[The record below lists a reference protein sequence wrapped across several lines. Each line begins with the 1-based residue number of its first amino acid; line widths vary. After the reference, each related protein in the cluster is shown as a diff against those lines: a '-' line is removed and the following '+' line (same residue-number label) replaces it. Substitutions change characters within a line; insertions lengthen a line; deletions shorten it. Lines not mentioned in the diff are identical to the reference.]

1 MNLKWNKLPGG
12 SEMAIGAD
20 WTYLIARD
28 DNTVVLTRWDT
39 GPNPAAHEVASQAA
53 LYAIQ
58 LGGPYSAA
66 PVTADIAA
74 GHLMRAAQEYESGL
88 DVTGQR
94 AWWH

>member
-1 MNLKWNKLPGG
+1 MILEWNTLPGG
-12 SEMAIGAD
+12 GEMACGTD
-20 WTYLIARD
+20 WTYLVARD

-39 GPNPAAHEVASQAA
+39 GPDPAAHEVASQAA

-58 LGGPYSAA
+58 LGGAYGEFPGVVG
-66 PVTADIAA
+66 VTVV
-74 GHLMRAAQEYESGL
+74 HLKRAAQEYESGR